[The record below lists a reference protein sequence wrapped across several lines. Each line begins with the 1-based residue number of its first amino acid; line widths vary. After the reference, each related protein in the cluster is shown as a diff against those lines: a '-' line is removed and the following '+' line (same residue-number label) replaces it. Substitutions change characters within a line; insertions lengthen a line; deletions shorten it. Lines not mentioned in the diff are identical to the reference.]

1 MKDHVS
7 AHGAENPKDFKGRR
21 RLQSTLGRT
30 VSYLRQEDKEER
42 KAAFLEPHSHWGH
55 GNVGMPTQLLWSLS
69 QDPWKGIATLLI

>member
-7 AHGAENPKDFKGRR
+7 AHGAEDPKDFKGRR

-42 KAAFLEPHSHWGH
+42 KAAFLEPHSHWAMGMWVCPLNSFGPYH
-55 GNVGMPTQLLWSLS
+55 GIPGR
-69 QDPWKGIATLLI
+69 G